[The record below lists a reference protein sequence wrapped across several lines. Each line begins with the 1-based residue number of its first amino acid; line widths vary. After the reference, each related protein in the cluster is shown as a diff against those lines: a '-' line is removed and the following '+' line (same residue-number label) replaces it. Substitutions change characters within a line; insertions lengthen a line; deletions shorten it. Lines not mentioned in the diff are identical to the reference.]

1 MSLDAL
7 LEIELIE
14 MSKAQRNGPMS
25 YDWHVKAYSVYLLRQ
40 RGVWLDWSDFD
51 KPSRWTDKQWS
62 DFDGN

>member
-1 MSLDAL
+1 MAIDAL

-14 MSKAQRNGPMS
+14 LSKSQRNGPMN

-51 KPSRWTDKQWS
+51 E
-62 DFDGN
+62 N